1 MRTFTI
7 VAMAFLFV
15 FVGVQRFA
23 QADEMKPQIM
33 ETKGEANAK
42 TETDKEIKEI
52 KEVETLAEEAP
63 RNQVKGT
70 MERAKGKTKA
80 AGESVEGSAKQPKAK
95 TE

>member
-23 QADEMKPQIM
+23 QADEMKPQIV

-42 TETDKEIKEI
+42 TETAKETKEIKA
-52 KEVETLAEEAP
+52 LAEEAQG
-63 RNQVKGT
+63 NQVKGT
-70 MERAKGKTKA
+70 MEPAKGKTKA